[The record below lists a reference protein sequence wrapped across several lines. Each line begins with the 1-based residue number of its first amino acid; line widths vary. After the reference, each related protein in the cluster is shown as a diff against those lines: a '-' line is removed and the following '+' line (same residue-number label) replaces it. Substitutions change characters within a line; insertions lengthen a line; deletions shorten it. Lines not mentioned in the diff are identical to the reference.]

1 MNMFLGW
8 QTVYR
13 GSDLECVCENL
24 RPGTQYKVR
33 VACTS
38 SGGVSDFSDIC
49 HICTEPVSPGQCA
62 PPRPHGKPKATS
74 LHLKWGKLTHVYCA
88 ALQVELSCPILIF
101 VKLLGWPYY
110 SVENNCFNFE
120 VL

>member
-1 MNMFLGW
+1 MSFCIAIIIHEHVFSGW

-74 LHLKWGKLTHVYCA
+74 LHLKWGKLSIKQLKPRSLRDVRLFHFSY
-88 ALQVELSCPILIF
+88 
-101 VKLLGWPYY
+101 
-110 SVENNCFNFE
+110 
-120 VL
+120 